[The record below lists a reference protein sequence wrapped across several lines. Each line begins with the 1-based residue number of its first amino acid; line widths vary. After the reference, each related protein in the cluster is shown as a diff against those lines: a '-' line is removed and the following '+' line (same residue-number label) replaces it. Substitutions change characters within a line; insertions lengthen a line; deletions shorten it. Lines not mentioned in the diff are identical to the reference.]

1 VDDWQRLLAEG
12 VNNGKQ
18 WCEEFPE
25 QDPLTAKKVDD
36 VFQLRVNKYWLDLMK
51 SKGNP
56 EHLMKQVAPDER
68 ELEDRFGFDDPLA
81 EEQMSPVPGLVHR
94 YPDRVL
100 FYVAHQCAFYCRYC
114 TRKRKVSDPESI
126 SREQL
131 KRAYDYIA
139 AHPEVRD
146 VVLSGGDP
154 MMLKDEPL
162 VDIVRNLRAIPHVEI
177 IRIGTRIP
185 SALPQRVTP
194 ELCAKLKPFNPIWMM
209 VHFDHPD
216 ELTPEAI
223 ASLNLLADAGFP
235 LMNQTV
241 LLKGVND
248 NAEALAA
255 LFKGL
260 LKARCRPYYLYQAD
274 ITKGTNH
281 FRTTV
286 ETGLDIMRKL
296 RGYISGIAIPHYVID
311 APGGGGKIPMVP
323 NYVEE
328 WADGKLVLRNFKGT
342 IHEYPEVAEDP
353 EDPVVMVRNSVYGRS
368 GKIGG
373 CEGMDVV

>member
-1 VDDWQRLLAEG
+1 MEDWQRLLAEG
-12 VNNGKQ
+12 VNNAKQ

-25 QDPLTAKKVDD
+25 QDPLVAKRVDD

-68 ELEDRFGFDDPLA
+68 ELDDQFGFDDPLA
-81 EEQMSPVPGLVHR
+81 EEKMSPVPGLVHR

-126 SREQL
+126 SKEQL
-131 KRAYDYIA
+131 KKAYDYIR
-139 AHPEVRD
+139 AHPEIRD

-154 MMLKDEPL
+154 LMLKDDPL
-162 VDIVRNLRAIPHVEI
+162 VEIISNLRAIPHVEV

-185 SALPQRVTP
+185 SALPQRITP
-194 ELCAKLKPFNPIWMM
+194 ELLDRLKKFHPIWMM

-216 ELTPEAI
+216 ELTQEAI
-223 ASLNLLADAGFP
+223 ASLNRMADAGFP
-235 LMNQTV
+235 MMNQTV
-241 LLKGVND
+241 LLKDVND
-248 NAEALAA
+248 NVEALAK

-260 LKARCRPYYLYQAD
+260 LAARCRPYYLYQAD

-286 ETGLDIMRKL
+286 EKGLEIMRGL
-296 RGYISGIAIPHYVID
+296 RGWISGIAIPHYVID
-311 APGGGGKIPMVP
+311 APGGGGKIPMLP
-323 NYVEE
+323 NYVEK
-328 WADGKLVLRNFKGT
+328 WADGKLVMRNFKGT
-342 IHEYPEVAEDP
+342 VHEYPEVVEDP
-353 EDPVVMVRNSVYGRS
+353 SDPVVMVRNGPYGNR
-368 GKIGG
+368 GVTG
-373 CEGMDVV
+373 CEGIDAD

>member
-1 VDDWQRLLAEG
+1 MEEWQRLLAEG
-12 VNNGKQ
+12 INNAKQ
-18 WCEEFPE
+18 WVEEFPD
-25 QDPLTAKKVDD
+25 QDPLVAKKVDD
-36 VFQLRVNKYWLDLMK
+36 VFQLRVNRYWLDLMK

-68 ELEDRFGFDDPLA
+68 ELDDQFGFDDPLN
-81 EEQMSPVPGLVHR
+81 EEKMSPVPGLVHR

-126 SREQL
+126 SKEQL
-131 KRAYDYIA
+131 RRAVDYIA

-154 MMLKDEPL
+154 MMLKDDPL
-162 VDIVRNLRAIPHVEI
+162 EEIVKAIRAIPHVEI

-185 SALPQRVTP
+185 SALPQRITQALVDR
-194 ELCAKLKPFNPIWMM
+194 LKKYHPLYMM

-223 ASLNLLADAGFP
+223 ACLGRLADAGFP

-248 NAEALAA
+248 NVDALGR

-260 LKARCRPYYLYQAD
+260 LAARVRPYYLYQAD

-286 ETGLDIMRKL
+286 EKGLEIIRGL
-296 RGYISGIAIPHYVID
+296 RGWISGLAIPHYVID

-323 NYVEE
+323 NYVEK
-328 WADGKLVLRNFKGT
+328 WADGKLILKNYKGI
-342 IHEYPEVAEDP
+342 IHEYPEVEEDP
-353 EDPVVMVRNSVYGRS
+353 ADPVVLVRNSGYGNR
-368 GKIGG
+368 GVTG
-373 CEGMDVV
+373 CEGMDVE

>member
-1 VDDWQRLLAEG
+1 MEEWQRLLAEG
-12 VNNGKQ
+12 INNAKQ
-18 WCEEFPE
+18 WCEEFPD
-25 QDPLTAKKVDD
+25 QDPLVAKRVDD

-51 SKGNP
+51 AKGSP
-56 EHLMKQVAPDER
+56 VHLMKQVAPDER
-68 ELEDRFGFDDPLA
+68 ELLDQTGMDDPLN
-81 EEQMSPVPGLVHR
+81 EEQQSPVPGLVHR

-126 SREQL
+126 SREQV
-131 KRAYDYIA
+131 KRAVDYIA
-139 AHPEVRD
+139 AHPEIRD

-154 MMLKDEPL
+154 LMLKDEPL
-162 VDIVRNLRAIPHVEI
+162 LDIVRRVREVKHVEI

-185 SALPQRVTP
+185 SALPQRITP
-194 ELCAKLKPFNPIWMM
+194 ALVQELRKYQPVYMM

-223 ASLNLLADAGFP
+223 ASLNMLADAGFP

-241 LLKGVND
+241 LLKDVND
-248 NAEALAA
+248 NAEALAK

-260 LKARCRPYYLYQAD
+260 LAARVRPYYLYQAD
-274 ITKGTNH
+274 ITKGTNY

-286 ETGLDIMRKL
+286 MKGLEIMRQL
-296 RGYISGIAIPHYVID
+296 RGYISGLAIPHYVID

-323 NYVEE
+323 SYVEE
-328 WADGKLVLRNFKGT
+328 WSNGKLVLRNYRG
-342 IHEYPEVAEDP
+342 HAYEYPEVEEDP
-353 EDPVVMVRNSVYGRS
+353 EDPVVAVRNSPWGRK
-368 GKIGG
+368 GKISG
-373 CEGMDVV
+373 CEGIDVD

>member
-1 VDDWQRLLAEG
+1 MEDWQRLLAEG
-12 VNNGKQ
+12 VNNAKQ

-25 QDPLTAKKVDD
+25 QDPLVAKRVDD

-51 SKGNP
+51 SKGSP

-68 ELEDRFGFDDPLA
+68 ELDDQFGFDDPLA
-81 EEQMSPVPGLVHR
+81 EEKMSPVPGLVHR

-126 SREQL
+126 SKDQL
-131 KRAYDYIA
+131 KKAYDYIR
-139 AHPEVRD
+139 AHPEIRD

-154 MMLKDEPL
+154 LMLKDDPL
-162 VDIVRNLRAIPHVEI
+162 VEIISNLRAIPHVEV

-194 ELCAKLKPFNPIWMM
+194 ELLDRLKKFHPIWMM

-216 ELTPEAI
+216 ELTLEAV
-223 ASLNLLADAGFP
+223 SCLNRMADAGFP
-235 LMNQTV
+235 MMNQTV
-241 LLKGVND
+241 LLKDVND
-248 NAEALAA
+248 NVPALAK

-260 LKARCRPYYLYQAD
+260 LAARCRPYYLYQAD

-286 ETGLDIMRKL
+286 EKGLEIMRGL
-296 RGYISGIAIPHYVID
+296 RGWISGIAIPHYVID

-323 NYVEE
+323 NYVEK

-342 IHEYPEVAEDP
+342 VHEYPEVVEDP
-353 EDPVVMVRNSVYGRS
+353 ADPVVMVRNGPYGNR
-368 GKIGG
+368 GVTG
-373 CEGMDVV
+373 CEGIDAD

>member
-1 VDDWQRLLAEG
+1 MDEWQRLLAEG
-12 VNNGKQ
+12 VNNAKQ
-18 WCEEFPE
+18 WCEEFPG
-25 QDPLTAKKVDD
+25 QDPLVAKKVDD

-51 SKGNP
+51 SKGSP

-68 ELEDRFGFDDPLA
+68 ELEDQFGFDDPLA
-81 EEQMSPVPGLVHR
+81 EEKMSPVPGLVHR

-126 SREQL
+126 SKEQL
-131 KRAYDYIA
+131 KRAYDYIR
-139 AHPEVRD
+139 AHPEIRD

-154 MMLKDEPL
+154 LMLKDDPL
-162 VDIVRNLRAIPHVEI
+162 VDIVSNLRAIPHVEV

-185 SALPQRVTP
+185 SALPQRITD
-194 ELCAKLKPFNPIWMM
+194 ELLGRLKKFHPIWMM

-216 ELTPEAI
+216 ELTQEAV
-223 ASLNLLADAGFP
+223 SCLNRMADAGFP
-235 LMNQTV
+235 MMNQTV
-241 LLKGVND
+241 LLKDVND
-248 NAEALAA
+248 NVEALAK

-260 LKARCRPYYLYQAD
+260 LAARCRPYYLYQAD

-286 ETGLDIMRKL
+286 EKGLEIMRGL
-296 RGYISGIAIPHYVID
+296 RGWISGIAIPHYVID

-323 NYVEE
+323 NYVEK

-342 IHEYPEVAEDP
+342 VHEYPEVQEDP
-353 EDPVVMVRNSVYGRS
+353 EDPVVMVRNGPYGNR
-368 GKIGG
+368 GVTG
-373 CEGMDVV
+373 CEGIDVD

>member
-1 VDDWQRLLAEG
+1 MEEWQRLLAEG
-12 VNNGKQ
+12 INNAKQ
-18 WCEEFPE
+18 WVEEFPD
-25 QDPLTAKKVDD
+25 QDPLVAKRVDD

-81 EEQMSPVPGLVHR
+81 EERMSPVPGLVHR

-126 SREQL
+126 SKDQL
-131 KRAYDYIA
+131 RRAYDYIA

-154 MMLKDEPL
+154 MMLKDDPL
-162 VDIVRNLRAIPHVEI
+162 VEIVKNVRAIPHVEI

-185 SALPQRVTP
+185 SALPQRVTK
-194 ELCAKLKPFNPIWMM
+194 ELCDRLKPYNPLYMM

-223 ASLNLLADAGFP
+223 ASLNRLADAGFP

-248 NAEALAA
+248 NVEALAK

-260 LKARCRPYYLYQAD
+260 LAARVRPYYLYQAD

-286 ETGLDIMRKL
+286 EKGLEIMRGL
-296 RGYISGIAIPHYVID
+296 RGWISGLAIPHYVID
-311 APGGGGKIPMVP
+311 SPGGGGKIPMVP
-323 NYVEE
+323 NYVES

-342 IHEYPEVAEDP
+342 VHEYPEVEEDP
-353 EDPVVMVRNSVYGRS
+353 ADPVVMVRNGPFGNRGVT
-368 GKIGG
+368 G
-373 CEGMDVV
+373 CEGVE

>member
-1 VDDWQRLLAEG
+1 MEEWQRLLAEG
-12 VNNGKQ
+12 VNNAKQ

-25 QDPLTAKKVDD
+25 QDPLVAKRVDD
-36 VFQLRVNKYWLDLMK
+36 VFQLRVNKYWMDLMK
-51 SKGNP
+51 AKGYP

-68 ELEDRFGFDDPLA
+68 ELDDQFGFDDPLA
-81 EEQMSPVPGLVHR
+81 EEKMSPVPGLVHR

-126 SREQL
+126 SKEQL
-131 KRAYDYIA
+131 KRAYDYIR
-139 AHPEVRD
+139 AHTEVRD

-154 MMLKDEPL
+154 MMLKDDAL
-162 VDIVRNLRAIPHVEI
+162 VDIVRNLRAIPHVEV

-185 SALPQRVTP
+185 SALPQRVTQ
-194 ELCAKLKPFNPIWMM
+194 ELCDRLKPYNPIWMM

-223 ASLNLLADAGFP
+223 ASLNRLADAGFP

-248 NAEALAA
+248 NVEALAK

-260 LKARCRPYYLYQAD
+260 LMARCRPYYLYQAD

-286 ETGLDIMRKL
+286 EKGLEIMKGL
-296 RGYISGIAIPHYVID
+296 RGWISGIAIPHYVID

-323 NYVEE
+323 NYVEK
-328 WADGKLVLRNFKGT
+328 WADGKLVLKNFKGT
-342 IHEYPEVAEDP
+342 VHEYPEVAEDAD
-353 EDPVVMVRNSVYGRS
+353 DPVALVRNGPYGNR
-368 GKIGG
+368 GVTG
-373 CEGMDVV
+373 CEGIDMD

>member
-1 VDDWQRLLAEG
+1 VDDWQRLLAGG
-12 VNNGKQ
+12 VNNAKQ
-18 WCEEFPE
+18 WCEEFPD
-25 QDPLTAKKVDD
+25 QDPRVAKAVDE
-36 VFQLRVNKYWLDLMK
+36 VFQLRVNQYWLDLMK

-68 ELEDRFGFDDPLA
+68 ELLDQSGFDDPLN
-81 EEQMSPVPGLVHR
+81 EEKQSPVPGLVHR

-114 TRKRKVSDPESI
+114 TRKRKVSDPESV
-126 SREQL
+126 SKEQL
-131 KRAYDYIA
+131 RRAYDYIR
-139 AHPEVRD
+139 AHREIRD

-154 MMLKDEPL
+154 LMLKDDPL
-162 VDIVRNLRAIPHVEI
+162 VEIVRSLREIPHVEVV
-177 IRIGTRIP
+177 RIGTRIP

-194 ELCAKLKPFNPIWMM
+194 ELVAKLKPFHPIWMM

-216 ELTPEAI
+216 ELTSEAV
-223 ASLNLLADAGFP
+223 ACLNRLADAGFP

-248 NAEALAA
+248 DAAALAA

-274 ITKGTNH
+274 ITRGTNH

-286 ETGLDIMRKL
+286 ERGLEIMRQL
-296 RGYISGIAIPHYVID
+296 RGFISGIAIPHYVID
-311 APGGGGKIPMVP
+311 APGGGGKIPMLP
-323 NYVEE
+323 NYVET
-328 WADGKLVLRNFKGT
+328 WADGRLVLRNYRGDVY
-342 IHEYPEVAEDP
+342 EYPEVEEEP
-353 EDPVVMVRNSVYGRS
+353 EDPVVMVRNSAWGRNGKVS
-368 GKIGG
+368 GCGG
-373 CEGMDVV
+373 IDVE

>member
-1 VDDWQRLLAEG
+1 MEDWQRLLAEG
-12 VNNGKQ
+12 VNNAKQ

-25 QDPLTAKKVDD
+25 QDPLVAKRVDD

-68 ELEDRFGFDDPLA
+68 ELDDQFGFDDPLA
-81 EEQMSPVPGLVHR
+81 EEKMSPVPGLVHR

-126 SREQL
+126 SKEQL
-131 KRAYDYIA
+131 KKAYDYIR
-139 AHPEVRD
+139 AHPEIRD

-154 MMLKDEPL
+154 LMLKDDPL
-162 VDIVRNLRAIPHVEI
+162 VEIISNLRAIPHVEV

-185 SALPQRVTP
+185 SALPQRITP
-194 ELCAKLKPFNPIWMM
+194 ELLDRLKKFHPIWMM

-216 ELTPEAI
+216 ELTQEAI
-223 ASLNLLADAGFP
+223 ASLNRMADAGFP
-235 LMNQTV
+235 MMNQTV
-241 LLKGVND
+241 LLKDVND
-248 NAEALAA
+248 NVPALAA

-260 LKARCRPYYLYQAD
+260 LAARCRPYYLYQAD

-286 ETGLDIMRKL
+286 EKGLEIMRGL
-296 RGYISGIAIPHYVID
+296 RGWISGIAIPHYVID

-323 NYVEE
+323 NYVEK

-342 IHEYPEVAEDP
+342 VHEYPEVVEDP
-353 EDPVVMVRNSVYGRS
+353 SDPVVMVRNGPYGNR
-368 GKIGG
+368 GVTG
-373 CEGMDVV
+373 CEGIDAD

>member
-1 VDDWQRLLAEG
+1 MEEWQRLLAEG
-12 VNNGKQ
+12 INNAKQ
-18 WCEEFPE
+18 WVEEFPD
-25 QDPLTAKKVDD
+25 QDPLVAKRVDD
-36 VFQLRVNKYWLDLMK
+36 VFQLRVNKYWMDLMK

-68 ELEDRFGFDDPLA
+68 ELEDTFGFDDPLN
-81 EEQMSPVPGLVHR
+81 EEAQSPVPGLVHR

-126 SREQL
+126 SRAQL
-131 KRAYDYIA
+131 QRAYDYIR
-139 AHPEVRD
+139 AHTEIRD

-154 MMLKDEPL
+154 MMLKDDPL
-162 VDIVRNLRAIPHVEI
+162 VDIIRNLREIPHVEI

-185 SALPQRVTP
+185 SALPQRITP
-194 ELCAKLKPFNPIWMM
+194 ELVARLKPYNPIWMM

-223 ASLNLLADAGFP
+223 ASLNRMADAGFP

-248 NAEALAA
+248 NVEALAK

-260 LKARCRPYYLYQAD
+260 LMARCRPYYLYQAD

-286 ETGLDIMRKL
+286 EKGLEIMKGL
-296 RGYISGIAIPHYVID
+296 RGWISGIAIPHYVID

-323 NYVEE
+323 NYVES
-328 WADGKLVLRNFKGT
+328 WDDGKLVFKNFKGT
-342 IHEYPEVAEDP
+342 VHEYPEVVEDP
-353 EDPVVMVRNSVYGRS
+353 ADPVVMVRNGPYGNR
-368 GKIGG
+368 GVTG
-373 CEGMDVV
+373 CEGIDVD

>member
-1 VDDWQRLLAEG
+1 MEEWQRLLAEG
-12 VNNGKQ
+12 INNAKQ
-18 WCEEFPE
+18 WVEEFPD
-25 QDPLTAKKVDD
+25 QDPLVAKRVDD

-81 EEQMSPVPGLVHR
+81 EEKMSPVPGLVHR

-126 SREQL
+126 SKDQL
-131 KRAYDYIA
+131 RRAYDYIA
-139 AHPEVRD
+139 AHKEVRD

-154 MMLKDEPL
+154 MMLKDDPL
-162 VDIVRNLRAIPHVEI
+162 VEIVKNIRAIPHVEI

-185 SALPQRVTP
+185 SALPQRVTK
-194 ELCAKLKPFNPIWMM
+194 ELCERLKPYNPIYMM

-248 NAEALAA
+248 NVDALGR

-260 LKARCRPYYLYQAD
+260 LAARVRPYYLYQAD

-286 ETGLDIMRKL
+286 EKGLEIMRGL
-296 RGYISGIAIPHYVID
+296 RGWISGLAIPHYVID
-311 APGGGGKIPMVP
+311 SPGGGGKIPMVP
-323 NYVEE
+323 NYVES

-342 IHEYPEVAEDP
+342 IHEYPEVEEDP
-353 EDPVVMVRNSVYGRS
+353 ADPVVMVRNGPYGNRGIS
-368 GKIGG
+368 G
-373 CEGMDVV
+373 CEGMDVG